1 MDHRFTNFSGIT
13 TGGLASSSILDNSPK
28 YYIGT
33 ISYYLH
39 PVLTNLS
46 SSKFIKCYHAQTDGW
61 NSTTF
66 HSKCNGKGPTISVIQ
81 FGNYTFRGYT
91 NASWQ
96 VMHFQ
101 LVISCRG
108 GGQVNNILYL
118 ARKYALIVVRRH
130 YLFQDAHSFPRAKL
144 EENFERRKDI
154 CAYFCAKWT
163 PLCLLSFNYFVK
175 RVEKTLRTAYCLL
188 RGMVSGTTS

>member
-66 HSKCNGKGPTISVIQ
+66 HSKCNGKGPTISPIQ
-81 FGNYTFRGYT
+81 VGNYTFRGYT

-96 VMHFQ
+96 GMHFQ
-101 LVISCRG
+101 LVISSSL
-108 GGQVNNILYL
+108 Q
-118 ARKYALIVVRRH
+118 RRWLGKQ
-130 YLFQDAHSFPRAKL
+130 YPLFGAK
-144 EENFERRKDI
+144 I
-154 CAYFCAKWT
+154 CADSGPPT
-163 PLCLLSFNYFVK
+163 LSVPRCSQFPQS
-175 RVEKTLRTAYCLL
+175 EA
-188 RGMVSGTTS
+188 RGKL